1 MGLNLLLLGLIAYLL
16 GSIPF
21 GVIMGRLWK
30 GVDIRQ
36 GGSGHIGVMNAWRMA
51 GWIPAALTAIGDLGK
66 GALAVWL
73 AQHFGMSPWAVTVAA
88 PAVIIGHCWPVTIG
102 FRGGMGMACAIA
114 ALLVL
119 APLLFPIMAAIWGLW
134 SLVFRHA
141 PRASAATALTFPLV
155 LWALGYPPHMLALG
169 ILVGAVLFIRHVPDF
184 TRRYKRFW
192 IG

>member
-1 MGLNLLLLGLIAYLL
+1 MGLNLLLLGLVAYLL

-30 GVDIRQ
+30 GVDIRE
-36 GGSGHIGVMNAWRMA
+36 GGSGHIGALNTWRMA
-51 GWIPAALTAIGDLGK
+51 GWAPAALTAIGDLGK

-73 AQHFGMSPWAVTVAA
+73 AQRFGMSPWAVTVAA
-88 PAVIIGHCWPVTIG
+88 PAVIIGHCWPVTLG

-119 APLLFPIMAAIWGLW
+119 ASLLFPLMAAIWGLW
-134 SLVFRHA
+134 SLLLRHA

-155 LWALGYPPHMLALG
+155 LWVLNDPPHMLALG
-169 ILVGAVLFIRHVPDF
+169 ILVGAVLFIRHAPDF
-184 TRRYKRFW
+184 TRRYERFW